1 MKCIIIDDEEMA
13 IKVLESHISKI
24 SNLEIIATYNNAM
37 DAFASMQNQQ
47 IDLVFLDIQM
57 PKLTGFGLL
66 KTLSSYPNIIIT
78 TAHREY
84 ALESYDFIIS
94 DYLLKPISFERF
106 LKAVSKVQ
114 EINFKSELSNPA
126 VQTINDSTP
135 PFFYIRSDRR
145 FVKINLDTI
154 LYIES
159 IRNHVRIV
167 TTDGN
172 HITQTMISEMEE
184 KLPPQY
190 FLRIHR
196 SYIVA
201 KSKIQEFT
209 KTNLTINK
217 KTIPIGNFYKREVL
231 KQLEELLF

>member
-24 SNLEIIATYNNAM
+24 SNLEVVATYNNAM
-37 DAFASMQNQQ
+37 DAFASMQSQK
-47 IDLVFLDIQM
+47 IDIVFLDIQM

-84 ALESYDFIIS
+84 ALESYDFMIS

-114 EINFKSELSNPA
+114 EINFKSELNHPM
-126 VQTINDSTP
+126 VQTLNDSTP

-145 FVKINLDTI
+145 FVKINLETI

-167 TTDGN
+167 TTNGN

-184 KLPPQY
+184 KLPPQH

-209 KTNLTINK
+209 QTNLTINK
-217 KTIPIGNFYKREVL
+217 KTLPIGNYYKREVL
-231 KQLEELLF
+231 RQLEELLF